1 MNREEALKVL
11 GDGHTIWSVECAQE
25 VCENIGVSWSD
36 SVARKH
42 YSYVNPGSSQKHNV
56 YMDTEGEVTVA
67 CNTLTSYV
75 MDQLGVEPQHY
86 FHGRGSQAEHNARV
100 IKEELDR
107 RERYPL
113 SN

>member
-42 YSYVNPGSSQKHNV
+42 YSYVNP
-56 YMDTEGEVTVA
+56 GEVTVA